1 MKRKLKA
8 VRSLRV
14 ANILA
19 QNGHRILRTE
29 PCADNQQLSVFI
41 FEDTPALQ
49 LVLSEARRT
58 TN

>member
-1 MKRKLKA
+1 MTRKLKA

-14 ANILA
+14 ANLLT

-29 PCADNQQLSVFI
+29 PCMDNRHLSVFI

-49 LVLSEARRT
+49 RVLTESRRH
-58 TN
+58 NK